1 MKKLIGI
8 LILMLIVT
16 MTANAQRRTSSY
28 KWNARD
34 WSYEGQTAT
43 AYTIAF
49 GAGCSTMYMA
59 YRNTAMY
66 NTAVNGG
73 ETTAVKNN
81 TGVYIGCA
89 ITGAAFTW
97 GTTKLLQNSGWG
109 KRNKSMRSRRGY

>member
-1 MKKLIGI
+1 MKKIFGI
-8 LILMLIVT
+8 MLIVLISI
-16 MTANAQRRTSSY
+16 MSLNAQKNMSKY
-28 KWNARD
+28 KWNPKD